1 MQRDQETDPR
11 IWSRAACEPDT
22 VCCALPHV
30 AAGMMEEQC
39 CSGKGEVK
47 GEGSLVGRVKDTA
60 EDVTFVL
67 NQEN

>member
-1 MQRDQETDPR
+1 
-11 IWSRAACEPDT
+11 
-22 VCCALPHV
+22 
-30 AAGMMEEQC
+30 MMEEQC